1 VASQVHRLRR
11 ELRAALAARRRLVG
25 TFVKLATVDV
35 VETCAQAGFDFVV
48 VDLEHSTLSEQDAI
62 ALVRHADACGLAAL
76 VRVPTVDPPVIN
88 RLLENGAAGIQLSM
102 LRTRAQADALRD
114 AVRYP
119 PAGRRSVS
127 LANRVAS
134 AGADGLAGYLGR
146 DAAEPAVLI
155 GQIETTDTGPLEQ
168 ILAGLDV
175 CFVGTT
181 DLAVDLGVAVG
192 DLRLR
197 AGVELVRLAAEAAGV
212 AFGGWAASIPA
223 AGALG
228 LDEPG
233 YLVVGSDLQFLADG
247 LRAAAPTREVR
258 P

>member
-11 ELRAALAARRRLVG
+11 ELRAAFAARRRVVG

-62 ALVRHADACGLAAL
+62 ALVRHADVCGLAAL

-119 PAGRRSVS
+119 SAGRRSVS

-134 AGADGLAGYLGR
+134 AGSDGLAAYLGR
-146 DAAEPAVLI
+146 EAAEPPLLV
-155 GQIETTDTGPLEQ
+155 GQIETADTDPLEQ
-168 ILAGLDV
+168 ILLGLDV

-181 DLAVDLGVAVG
+181 DLAVDLGVAAA

-197 AGVELVRLAAEAAGV
+197 AGVEVVRLAADAAGV
-212 AFGGWAASIPA
+212 VFGGWAASIRA
-223 AGALG
+223 ADPLG
-228 LDEPG
+228 LDQAG

-247 LRAAAPTREVR
+247 LRAAAPTSEVR